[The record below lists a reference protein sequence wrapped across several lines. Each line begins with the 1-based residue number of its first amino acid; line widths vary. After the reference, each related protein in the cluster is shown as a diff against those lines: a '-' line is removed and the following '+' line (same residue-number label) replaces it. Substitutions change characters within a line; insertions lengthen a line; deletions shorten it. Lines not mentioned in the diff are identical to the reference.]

1 MLPVRLQNI
10 ISDLQ
15 DQPWVISLLHKGKL
29 FIVGGSVRDA
39 YRGEDIKDIDLIVEG
54 LSMEQI
60 KSILIPFGRVDIVGE
75 SFAVIKFRPK
85 GHDGED
91 FDIAVPRKDRKIGD
105 GHKGFEIVTD
115 GVSILE
121 DLKRRDFTINSIAI
135 DVETGRIIDP
145 FDGLVDIRWKKLRAT
160 DKNAFIEDPLRIL
173 RGIQFAARFGYDID
187 LSTLEMMIEYSHLIK
202 DISGERI
209 MEELMKI
216 IKKEGNTQI
225 ALNLIH
231 ETGVDKALFDKKML
245 HYEEGFEQLDVISFF
260 YVLGL
265 LGDVDPAEFVKKRLR
280 GELRLE
286 KDVRNLDKMFS
297 LLPKMKDEENLK
309 FMLSRI
315 FSDSPALM
323 DAIII
328 PEEVDEIVLQMRLG
342 KIPKSLKDVMVN
354 GDDVKVISQGRIKDK
369 EIGNVLERVLRDA
382 LMNRFNWRDRRD
394 SMEHLAQI
402 IYEN

>member
-39 YRGEDIKDIDLIVEG
+39 YRGENIKDIDLIVEG

-231 ETGVDKALFDKKML
+231 DTGVDKALFDKKML
-245 HYEEGFEQLDVISFF
+245 HYEEGFEQLDAISFF
-260 YVLGL
+260 YILGL
-265 LGDVDPAEFVKKRLR
+265 LGDVDPAEFVKKRLK

-286 KDVRNLDKMFS
+286 KDVKNLDKMFS
-297 LLPKMKDEENLK
+297 LLPKMREEEDLK
-309 FMLSRI
+309 YMLSKI

-328 PEEVDEIVLQMRLG
+328 PEEVDAIVLQMRLG
-342 KIPKSLKDVMVN
+342 KIPRSLKDVMVN
-354 GDDVKVISQGRIKDK
+354 GDDVKVISQERIKDK

>member
-39 YRGEDIKDIDLIVEG
+39 YRGENIKDIDLIVEG

-85 GHDGED
+85 GYDGED

-231 ETGVDKALFDKKML
+231 DTGVDKALFDKKML
-245 HYEEGFEQLDVISFF
+245 HEEGFEQLDAISFF
-260 YVLGL
+260 YLLGL
-265 LGDVDPAEFVKKRLR
+265 LGDVDPAEFVKKRLK

-286 KDVRNLDKMFS
+286 KDVKNLDKMFS
-297 LLPKMKDEENLK
+297 LLPKMREEEDLK
-309 FMLSRI
+309 YMLSKI

-328 PEEVDEIVLQMRLG
+328 PEEVDAIVLQMRLG

>member
-39 YRGEDIKDIDLIVEG
+39 YRGENIKDIDLIVEG

-91 FDIAVPRKDRKIGD
+91 FDIAVPRKDKKIGD

-231 ETGVDKALFDKKML
+231 DTGVDKALFDKKML
-245 HYEEGFEQLDVISFF
+245 HEEGFEQLDAISFF
-260 YVLGL
+260 YLLGL
-265 LGDVDPAEFVKKRLR
+265 LGDVDPAEFVKKRLK

-286 KDVRNLDKMFS
+286 KDVKNLDKMFS
-297 LLPKMKDEENLK
+297 LLPKMREEEDLK
-309 FMLSRI
+309 YMLSKI

-328 PEEVDEIVLQMRLG
+328 PEEVDAIVLQMRLG

-382 LMNRFNWRDRRD
+382 LMNRFNCRDRRD

>member
-39 YRGEDIKDIDLIVEG
+39 YREEDIKDIDLIVEG

-91 FDIAVPRKDRKIGD
+91 FDISVPRKDRKIGD
-105 GHKGFEIVTD
+105 GHTGFEIVTD

-173 RGIQFAARFGYDID
+173 RGIQFSARFGYDID
-187 LSTLEMMIEYSHLIK
+187 LSTL
-202 DISGERI
+202 DR
-209 MEELMKI
+209 
-216 IKKEGNTQI
+216 
-225 ALNLIH
+225 
-231 ETGVDKALFDKKML
+231 
-245 HYEEGFEQLDVISFF
+245 
-260 YVLGL
+260 
-265 LGDVDPAEFVKKRLR
+265 
-280 GELRLE
+280 
-286 KDVRNLDKMFS
+286 
-297 LLPKMKDEENLK
+297 
-309 FMLSRI
+309 
-315 FSDSPALM
+315 
-323 DAIII
+323 
-328 PEEVDEIVLQMRLG
+328 
-342 KIPKSLKDVMVN
+342 KSVV
-354 GDDVKVISQGRIKDK
+354 
-369 EIGNVLERVLRDA
+369 
-382 LMNRFNWRDRRD
+382 
-394 SMEHLAQI
+394 
-402 IYEN
+402 